1 MSKDTGKGAAA
12 VTAAV
17 AVKARKSTKGVPRV
31 TDKVVAMD
39 EAGRKAWLSEK
50 CANCTD
56 AQRKEVE
63 ARLTAALTGE
73 RKVKAVNFATIF
85 KGRTVEELTAAQ
97 TALTTALAEA
107 AVDEENRLNAIVAKA
122 NAQIEALKA
131 AKADKAKATA
141 VKS

>member
-39 EAGRKAWLSEK
+39 EAGRKAWLAEK
-50 CANCTD
+50 GANLTD

-63 ARLTAALTGE
+63 ARLMAALSGE

-85 KGRTVEELTAAQ
+85 NGRTVEELTAAQ
-97 TALTTALAEA
+97 AALTVALSTAEEAET
-107 AVDEENRLNAIVAKA
+107 VKLNAIVAATTAK
-122 NAQIEALKA
+122 IEAIKA
-131 AKADKAKATA
+131 AKAEKAAA